1 MPKTQPI
8 AQYTSM
14 DLSTLS
20 SWCVTAQLTVPK
32 KVDHSIYTETL
43 PLISITTVLS
53 LLTNE

>member
-1 MPKTQPI
+1 
-8 AQYTSM
+8 M

-20 SWCVTAQLTVPK
+20 SWSVTAQLTVPK